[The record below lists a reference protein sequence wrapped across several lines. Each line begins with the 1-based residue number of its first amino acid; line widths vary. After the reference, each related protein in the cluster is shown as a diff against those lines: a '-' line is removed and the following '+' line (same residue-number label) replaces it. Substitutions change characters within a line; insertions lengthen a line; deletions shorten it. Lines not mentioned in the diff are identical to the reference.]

1 MSENVRTS
9 RPAGFGRKLA
19 DLGNRIA
26 RFFRD
31 IRSELKKVIWPTKEQ
46 LVKSTISVLAICL
59 MIGAVIWICDAVFA
73 KLMEWTLSR

>member
-1 MSENVRTS
+1 MSDNVRTS
-9 RPAGFGRKLA
+9 KPAGFGKKLS
-19 DLGNRIA
+19 DWGTRTA

-31 IRSELKKVIWPTKEQ
+31 IRNELRKVIWPTREQ

-59 MIGAVIWICDAVFA
+59 VLGAVIWICDAVFG

>member
-31 IRSELKKVIWPTKEQ
+31 IRNELRKVIWPTKEQ

>member
-1 MSENVRTS
+1 MSENACTS
-9 RPAGFGRKLA
+9 KPAGFGSKLA
-19 DLGNRIA
+19 NLGNRIA

-31 IRSELKKVIWPTKEQ
+31 MRNELRKVIWPTKEQ

-59 MIGAVIWICDAVFA
+59 IIGAVIWVCDAVFA